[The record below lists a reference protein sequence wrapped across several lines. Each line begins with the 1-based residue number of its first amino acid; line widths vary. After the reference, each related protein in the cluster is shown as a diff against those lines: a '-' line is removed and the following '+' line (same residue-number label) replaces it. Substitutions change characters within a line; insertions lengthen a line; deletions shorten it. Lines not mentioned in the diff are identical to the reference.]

1 MADAKFD
8 AEIVQALALR
18 KRTRLNLM
26 LIFLLVAS
34 AGLWSAWETD
44 FNLVELVKGWGH
56 INNLLARMFPP
67 DLEIVQNLGDPLIE
81 TLQMALLGTTIP
93 IFVAIPLACLT
104 ATNIAPDPVLG
115 NVIRLVLHT
124 LRTVPE
130 LLWAM
135 LLVSA
140 VGLGTF
146 PGTLALILHST
157 GSMGKFFYETIEAAD
172 PGVIEA
178 MEATGANRFKVIMF
192 GIMPTVLP
200 NYLSIVLL
208 YWEFNNRAATILG
221 LVGAGG
227 IGLTL
232 THAIQDFEYTEAVT
246 CLIAIVLILTV
257 IDRISAYLRKKVI

>member
-1 MADAKFD
+1 MIDARASAKIG
-8 AEIVQALALR
+8 EALALR
-18 KRTRLNLM
+18 TKSRLNLFLILM
-26 LIFLLVAS
+26 LIAT
-34 AGLWSAWETD
+34 AGLWSAWETN
-44 FNLVELVKGWGH
+44 FNLPELVRGWHH

-67 DLEIVQNLGDPLIE
+67 DLEIIENLGGPLIE

-93 IFVAIPLACLT
+93 IFIAIPLAWLT

-115 NVIRLVLHT
+115 NVVRLVLHT

-140 VGLGTF
+140 VGLGAL

-157 GSMGKFFYETIEAAD
+157 GSMGKFFYETIEAVD
-172 PGVIEA
+172 PGPIEA
-178 MEATGANRFKVIMF
+178 MQAAGANRFKVIMF
-192 GIMPTVLP
+192 GIMPSVLP
-200 NYLSIVLL
+200 NYMSIILL

-232 THAIQDFEYTEAVT
+232 THAIQDFEYQEAVT
-246 CLIAIVLILTV
+246 CLIAIVIILTI
-257 IDRISAYLRKKVI
+257 IDRTSAYLRRKVI

>member
-1 MADAKFD
+1 MTDAKVD
-8 AEIVQALALR
+8 AKIVEALALR
-18 KRTRLNLM
+18 TRTRLNLM
-26 LIFLLVAS
+26 LILLLVSA
-34 AGLWSAWETD
+34 AGLWSAWETN
-44 FNLVELVKGWGH
+44 FNLVELVKGWRH

-67 DLEIVQNLGDPLIE
+67 DLEIVQNLGGPLIE

-93 IFVAIPLACLT
+93 IFVAIPLAWLT

-157 GSMGKFFYETIEAAD
+157 GSMGKFFYETIEAVD

-192 GIMPTVLP
+192 GIMPAVLP
-200 NYLSIVLL
+200 NYMSIVLL

-232 THAIQDFEYTEAVT
+232 THAIQDFNYKEAIT
-246 CLIAIVLILTV
+246 CLIAIVVILTV
-257 IDRISAYLRKKVI
+257 IDRISAYLREKVI

>member
-8 AEIVQALALR
+8 AEIAAALALR
-18 KRTRLNLM
+18 ARTRLNLM
-26 LIFLLVAS
+26 LILLLVSA
-34 AGLWSAWETD
+34 AGLWSAWETS
-44 FNLVELVKGWGH
+44 FNVPELVKGWHH

-67 DLEIVQNLGDPLIE
+67 DLEVVQNLGGPLAE

-93 IFVAIPLACLT
+93 IFFAIPLAWLT

-200 NYLSIVLL
+200 NYMSIVLL

-232 THAIQDFEYTEAVT
+232 THAIQDFEYQEAIT
-246 CLIAIVLILTV
+246 CLIAIVIILTV

>member
-1 MADAKFD
+1 MTDATAD
-8 AEIVQALALR
+8 AEIVEALALR
-18 KRTRLNLM
+18 TRTRLNLM

-67 DLEIVQNLGDPLIE
+67 DLEIVQNLGGPLIE

-93 IFVAIPLACLT
+93 IFIAIPLAWLT

-135 LLVSA
+135 LLVTA

-157 GSMGKFFYETIEAAD
+157 GSMGKFFYETIEAIE

-200 NYLSIVLL
+200 NYMSIVLL

-232 THAIQDFEYTEAVT
+232 THAIQDFEYQEAIT
-246 CLIAIVLILTV
+246 CLIAIVIILTV

>member
-1 MADAKFD
+1 
-8 AEIVQALALR
+8 
-18 KRTRLNLM
+18 
-26 LIFLLVAS
+26 
-34 AGLWSAWETD
+34 
-44 FNLVELVKGWGH
+44 
-56 INNLLARMFPP
+56 
-67 DLEIVQNLGDPLIE
+67 
-81 TLQMALLGTTIP
+81 
-93 IFVAIPLACLT
+93 
-104 ATNIAPDPVLG
+104 
-115 NVIRLVLHT
+115 
-124 LRTVPE
+124 
-130 LLWAM
+130 
-135 LLVSA
+135 
-140 VGLGTF
+140 
-146 PGTLALILHST
+146 
-157 GSMGKFFYETIEAAD
+157 MGKFFYETIEAAD

>member
-1 MADAKFD
+1 
-8 AEIVQALALR
+8 
-18 KRTRLNLM
+18 
-26 LIFLLVAS
+26 
-34 AGLWSAWETD
+34 
-44 FNLVELVKGWGH
+44 
-56 INNLLARMFPP
+56 
-67 DLEIVQNLGDPLIE
+67 
-81 TLQMALLGTTIP
+81 MALLGTTIP
-93 IFVAIPLACLT
+93 IFIAIPLAWLT

-135 LLVSA
+135 LLVTA

-146 PGTLALILHST
+146 PGTMALILHST
-157 GSMGKFFYETIEAAD
+157 GSMGKFFYETIEAVD
-172 PGVIEA
+172 PGAIEA

-200 NYLSIVLL
+200 NYMSIVLL

-232 THAIQDFEYTEAVT
+232 THAIQDFEYQEAVT
-246 CLIAIVLILTV
+246 CLIAIVIILTV